1 MILTFRSTLFQ
12 WNQIRT
18 FLSTTFVET
27 NSENI
32 TLLHLFLHFF
42 WRITN
47 KSMINAAFKFEALRQ
62 WHTSMIAV
70 GLALRLWVYK
80 TKRQSSDVTIGLIGF
95 SFRLGQGS
103 DFACRPM
110 ASIII
115 KFVKLSIE
123 TNLEKPLVKSQIQFW
138 SIEIDYVVNSN

>member
-1 MILTFRSTLFQ
+1 
-12 WNQIRT
+12 
-18 FLSTTFVET
+18 
-27 NSENI
+27 
-32 TLLHLFLHFF
+32 
-42 WRITN
+42 
-47 KSMINAAFKFEALRQ
+47 MINAAFKFEALRQ

-115 KFVKLSIE
+115 EFVKLSIE

-138 SIEIDYVVNSN
+138 SIEIDRVVNSN